1 MAREHARLS
10 DRRARTAKPPKGVA
24 KLMLADGGGLYVQ
37 VTVGGDG
44 NIRRSW
50 LFKYLSRSQRRT
62 REMGL
67 GSLHDVTLGEARD
80 RAREYRK
87 LLSEGIDP
95 IEYRESRIAKTIAA
109 ATVTMTFD
117 EAADLYIKQ
126 HRSGWKNPR
135 HAAEWPSSL
144 RSYASPV
151 IGKMSVADITTAH
164 ISKVLDPIWLTKT
177 VTAGRVRGRIE
188 SILGWA
194 TVKGYRTGDNP
205 ARWRGHLQNALPA
218 PAKVKKVEH
227 LASLPYAELPVFMTE
242 LRKHNS
248 VSALALE
255 FAILTC
261 VRTAD
266 VQNAK
271 HADINIATKVWTIP
285 SFSKT
290 AKEHRVPLSAAALAV
305 LKKARAVTEGIG
317 GDVGASPFVFPSDTS
332 GVRLHKAAMLRL
344 LEKMGRKDGMTIH
357 GCRASFRTW
366 AQEQTSFPWEVAEMA
381 LGHTVGTKVERAYAR
396 GDALK
401 KRVAIMETWSQYLAK
416 PLEGKVVT
424 LHRKAQKED

>member
-188 SILGWA
+188 SIPGVA
-194 TVKGYRTGDNP
+194 TYKMRYR
-205 ARWRGHLQNALPA
+205 HL
-218 PAKVKKVEH
+218 
-227 LASLPYAELPVFMTE
+227 
-242 LRKHNS
+242 
-248 VSALALE
+248 
-255 FAILTC
+255 
-261 VRTAD
+261 RT
-266 VQNAK
+266 
-271 HADINIATKVWTIP
+271 
-285 SFSKT
+285 
-290 AKEHRVPLSAAALAV
+290 
-305 LKKARAVTEGIG
+305 
-317 GDVGASPFVFPSDTS
+317 
-332 GVRLHKAAMLRL
+332 
-344 LEKMGRKDGMTIH
+344 
-357 GCRASFRTW
+357 
-366 AQEQTSFPWEVAEMA
+366 
-381 LGHTVGTKVERAYAR
+381 
-396 GDALK
+396 
-401 KRVAIMETWSQYLAK
+401 
-416 PLEGKVVT
+416 
-424 LHRKAQKED
+424 